1 MRKPAHFDD
10 LQTVPA
16 HLTGEILEGELV
28 VSQPPTAQAVL
39 TRAALNA
46 ELARRWGGAEGGGSA
61 GWWLA
66 DGAQLRLGLNALVP
80 DIVGW
85 RRQRLHRAPGAVVD
99 VAPDWVCEILTPS
112 TAIIDRTRK
121 LGIYASRGVAW
132 VWLVEPVH
140 RTVEVLWLEGDEW
153 VVAGNYGGDQK
164 ARIPPFDAI
173 ELQLGGLWAAPE
185 APSASPLPAP

>member
-1 MRKPAHFDD
+1 MRKPARFED
-10 LQTVPA
+10 LQTVPS
-16 HLTGEILEGELV
+16 HLTGEILDGELV
-28 VSQPPTAQAVL
+28 VSQPPSAQCVL

-66 DGAQLRLGLNALVP
+66 DGAQVRLGLNALVP
-80 DIVGW
+80 DIAGW
-85 RRQRLHRAPGAVVD
+85 RRHRLQRAPGEVVD
-99 VAPDWVCEILTPS
+99 VPPDWVCEILSPS
-112 TAIIDRTRK
+112 SAIVDRTRK
-121 LGIYASRGVAW
+121 LGIYASAGIAW
-132 VWLVEPVH
+132 AWLIEPAH

-173 ELQLGGLWAAPE
+173 ELQLGPLWAAPE
-185 APSASPLPAP
+185 PPGASAVPAP

>member
-1 MRKPAHFDD
+1 MREPARFED
-10 LQTVPA
+10 LQTVPG
-16 HLTGEILEGELV
+16 HLTGEILDGELV
-28 VSQPPTAQAVL
+28 VSPPPTAQAVL

-66 DGAQLRLGLNALVP
+66 DGVQVRLGLNALVP
-80 DIVGW
+80 DITGW
-85 RRQRLHRAPGAVVD
+85 RRQRLQRAPGAVVD

-121 LGIYASRGVAW
+121 LGLYARHGVAW
-132 VWLVEPVH
+132 AWLIEPVH

-185 APSASPLPAP
+185 APGASPLPAP